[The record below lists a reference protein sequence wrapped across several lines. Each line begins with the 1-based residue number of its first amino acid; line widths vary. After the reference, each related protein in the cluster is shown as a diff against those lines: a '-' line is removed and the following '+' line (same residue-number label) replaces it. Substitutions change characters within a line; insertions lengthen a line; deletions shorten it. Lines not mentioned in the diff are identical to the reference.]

1 MNGGTG
7 NDSFVFLEG
16 FGNDTIVAF
25 GDSGSNEDLI
35 VFDSLIF
42 ASFAEVQAAMQQV
55 GANTIVVDDAG
66 NSVTFNNVA
75 MANLGADDFRFT

>member
-7 NDSFVFLEG
+7 NDAFVFFEG

-25 GDSGSNEDLI
+25 GDAGSNQDEI
-35 VFDSLIF
+35 VFDSLVF

-55 GANTIVVDDAG
+55 GANTIIADGAG
-66 NSVTFNNVA
+66 NSVTLSNVA
-75 MANLGADDFRFT
+75 MANIGADDFRFT